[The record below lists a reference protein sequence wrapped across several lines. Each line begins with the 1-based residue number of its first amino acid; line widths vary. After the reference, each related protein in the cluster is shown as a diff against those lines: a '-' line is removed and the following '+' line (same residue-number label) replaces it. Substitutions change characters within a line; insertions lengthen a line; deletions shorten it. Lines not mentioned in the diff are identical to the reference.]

1 MERRAALCY
10 LASFVLLHRFA
21 FAQQSPG
28 VPATPP
34 TDASQVRAGI
44 QFAPE
49 GDPAFRPSRSETE
62 IPKTG
67 LRRPRGQPDVRQAH
81 VGSVKTLTLPATRFT
96 F

>member
-1 MERRAALCY
+1 MKRRAVLCY

-21 FAQQSPG
+21 FAQQSAG

-49 GDPAFRPSRSETE
+49 GGPAFRP
-62 IPKTG
+62 
-67 LRRPRGQPDVRQAH
+67 LQAKQKFQRL
-81 VGSVKTLTLPATRFT
+81 VYDIDEVNQMFAKPTWAR
-96 F
+96 

>member
-34 TDASQVRAGI
+34 TDTSQVRAGI

-49 GDPAFRPSRSETE
+49 GDPAFRPSQAKQKFQR
-62 IPKTG
+62 
-67 LRRPRGQPDVRQAH
+67 LVYDVHEVNQMFAKPTWAR
-81 VGSVKTLTLPATRFT
+81 
-96 F
+96 